1 MVSGQI
7 TLYMA
12 CSIDGFIATEDGGV
26 GWLEPFNEEAQP
38 NDDSSGQAADPPAD
52 GGYEA
57 FFASVDAL
65 VMGSRTYEQ
74 ILGFGGWPYDEK
86 PTYVLTQRELP
97 AANEHVR
104 LLDERP
110 KQLAFRLRQRHEHVW
125 LVGGGQVAGS
135 FLEAEGIDEFRL
147 SFVPIVLGAGIR
159 LFGQQ
164 GPRCNLE
171 LLGTQAFENGIVE
184 LHYALADV

>member
-1 MVSGQI
+1 MVPGRI

-12 CSIDGFIATEDGGV
+12 CSVDGFIATEDGGV
-26 GWLEPFNEEAQP
+26 GWLEPFDEEAQP
-38 NDDSSGQAADPPAD
+38 IDDPGEAADPPAD

-86 PTYVLTQRELP
+86 PAYVLTRRELP
-97 AANEHVR
+97 LANEHVR
-104 LLDERP
+104 LVDERP
-110 KQLAFRLRQRHEHVW
+110 EQLASRLRKRHEHVW
-125 LVGGGQVAGS
+125 LVGGGNVAGS
-135 FLEAEGIDEFRL
+135 FLEAEAIDEFRL
-147 SFVPIVLGAGIR
+147 TFVPIVLGAGIR

-164 GPRCNLE
+164 GPGCTLE